1 MGGKTR
7 EKPWRLVARK
17 GRAVQ
22 VIFDHMPGRPVSSG
36 CMDRK
41 KADEWAARRYAR
53 DTGGA
58 LPDQRITLEEF
69 ARDFFRPSDP
79 RGFRRRQEARGYH
92 FDDFYYT
99 KRQGHLD
106 NYILPAHGKCRIDT
120 ISDVMIED
128 FILYLKRKN
137 VRKGESTELSN
148 DTKNKILAAYSDVMK
163 EAKRQ
168 GYIRRNPCDGV
179 DKMADVNGTR
189 EPFTEEEMQ
198 VMFPEDRQRL
208 LFIWQT
214 VQWALYFMVIR
225 DTGWRPGQVSG
236 ISHLN
241 YYPEFHGI
249 YTTGSVDSVTHKY
262 KDSIKTTK
270 KGQPDCIGF
279 LSDQTVALLEEYMHY
294 HPYDRYLFRINGEF
308 IIPATANKHLK
319 ASLRR
324 AGIERRK
331 RTQYCFRHS
340 FQDQFI
346 GRMPEMAR
354 LVLMGH
360 TKTRK
365 EYTHLDAEDRMRRL
379 LEINGV
385 KEMLDNRNK

>member
-1 MGGKTR
+1 MGTSR

-22 VIFDHMPGRPVSSG
+22 VIFDHMPGKAVSSG
-36 CMDRK
+36 FFTRK
-41 KADEWAARRYAR
+41 EADEWARRRYAR

-58 LPDQRITLEEF
+58 IDGDKITLEEF
-69 ARDFFRPSDP
+69 AKDFFKPSDP
-79 RGFRRRQEARGYH
+79 RGFRKRQEARGYH

-99 KRQGHLD
+99 KRQGHLE
-106 NYILPAHGKCRIDT
+106 NYILPAHGKCRLDT

-128 FILYLKRKN
+128 FILYLKRLN
-137 VRKGESTELSN
+137 RRKGEDPELAN

-168 GYIRRNPCDGV
+168 GYIRHNPCDGV
-179 DKMADVNGTR
+179 DKMASINTTR
-189 EPFTEEEMQ
+189 EPFTEQEMA
-198 VMFPEDRQRL
+198 VMFPDDRKQL
-208 LFIWQT
+208 MFIWQT

-236 ISHLN
+236 ISNMN

-262 KDSIKTTK
+262 KNSIKTTK
-270 KGQPDCIGF
+270 KGQQDCIGF
-279 LSDQTVALLEEYMHY
+279 LSDQTVALLEEYMRY
-294 HPYDRYLFRINGEF
+294 HPAEKYLFKINGEF

-319 ASLRR
+319 SSLRR
-324 AGIERRK
+324 AGIDRRK
-331 RTQYCFRHS
+331 RTQYSFRHS

-385 KEMLDNRNK
+385 KELLDNRNR